1 MKRTIIITLSALLFA
16 VIVCTAS
23 NRIINRIV
31 DHARHLRTE
40 AIEAMD
46 EKDVQRA
53 EVTLVELADYIADNR
68 FWLEVFCDHEDLH
81 DMKVQIIDA
90 QASIEFGIEDD
101 FYQAIY
107 RFGEGL
113 EHIADVENI
122 RLSNLY

>member
-1 MKRTIIITLSALLFA
+1 MKRTICVTLLALLFA
-16 VIVCTAS
+16 VIICAAS
-23 NRIINRIV
+23 NISINRIV
-31 DHARHLRTE
+31 NHARHLRTE
-40 AIEAMD
+40 AVEAMED
-46 EKDVQRA
+46 HDVQRA
-53 EVTLVELADYIADNR
+53 EQTLVELAEYIAGNQ

-81 DMKVQIIDA
+81 DIKVQIIDA

-122 RLSNLY
+122 RLSTLC